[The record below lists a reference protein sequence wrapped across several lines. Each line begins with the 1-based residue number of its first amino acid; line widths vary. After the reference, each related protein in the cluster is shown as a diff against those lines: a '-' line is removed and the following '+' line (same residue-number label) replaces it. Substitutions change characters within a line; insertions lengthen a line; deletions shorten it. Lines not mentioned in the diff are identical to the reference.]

1 MCHGQIPWVAK
12 AQTFAMRVFV
22 TGASGF
28 LGRHI
33 VRRLLTGAESFDV
46 IAPKHSELDVC
57 DRHAVVVAIRS
68 AS

>member
-1 MCHGQIPWVAK
+1 
-12 AQTFAMRVFV
+12 MRVFV

-28 LGRHI
+28 LGRHL